1 MTYTLTTD
9 ESKVAECGSVDF
21 SKFTDS
27 TKGYTNIDSKTE
39 GIGYGVSFIAQDVLD
54 AGFTEAEGKTIIESL
69 TTKGVIKSF
78 TYSDFIETF
87 WADYNDTTDAKK
99 HITDS
104 VDKKTAIDSNWIF
117 FLTEQFINDKAK
129 T

>member
-27 TKGYTNIDSKTE
+27 TKGYHNIDLKTE
-39 GIGYGVSFIAQDVLD
+39 GIGYGISFIAQDVLD
-54 AGFTEAEGKTIIESL
+54 AGFTEEEGKTIIESL
-69 TTKGVIKSF
+69 ITKGVIKSF
-78 TYSDFIETF
+78 IYSDFIEKF
-87 WADYNDTTDAKK
+87 WAGYTDTTDAKK
-99 HITDS
+99 HINGLI
-104 VDKKTAIDSNWIF
+104 DKKTAIDSNWIF

>member
-27 TKGYTNIDSKTE
+27 TKGYHNIDLKTE
-39 GIGYGVSFIAQDVLD
+39 GIGYGISFIAQDVLD
-54 AGFTEAEGKTIIESL
+54 AGFTEEEGKTIIESL
-69 TTKGVIKSF
+69 ITKGVIKSF
-78 TYSDFIETF
+78 IYSDFIEKF
-87 WADYNDTTDAKK
+87 WAGYTDTTDAKK
-99 HITDS
+99 HINDLI
-104 VDKKTAIDSNWIF
+104 DKKTAIDSNWIF

>member
-27 TKGYTNIDSKTE
+27 TKGYHNIDFKTE
-39 GIGYGVSFIAQDVLD
+39 GIGYGISFIAQDVLD
-54 AGFTEAEGKTIIESL
+54 AGFTEEEGKTIIESL
-69 TTKGVIKSF
+69 ITKGVIKSF
-78 TYSDFIETF
+78 IYSDFIEKF
-87 WADYNDTTDAKK
+87 WAGYTDTTDAKK
-99 HITDS
+99 HINGLI
-104 VDKKTAIDSNWIF
+104 DKKTAIDSNWIF

>member
-27 TKGYTNIDSKTE
+27 TKGYHNIDVKTE
-39 GIGYGVSFIAQDVLD
+39 GIGYGISFIAQDVLD
-54 AGFTEAEGKTIIESL
+54 AGFTEEEGKTIIESL

-117 FLTEQFINDKAK
+117 FLTEEFINDKAK

>member
-21 SKFTDS
+21 SKFTDP
-27 TKGYTNIDSKTE
+27 TKGYTNIDSKTK

-54 AGFTEAEGKTIIESL
+54 AGFTEEEGKTIIESL

-78 TYSDFIETF
+78 TYDDFIETF
-87 WADYNDTTDAKK
+87 WADYTDTDAAKK

-104 VDKKTAIDSNWIF
+104 IDKKTAIDSNWIF
-117 FLTEQFINDKAK
+117 FLTEAFINDKAK